1 MGGSCMRKFENYDAS
16 LRVLREAPSQDLSN
30 EFVLGEV
37 IDKFSLQFELGWKL
51 LKALLAYEG
60 SSVAATGSPR
70 DILKEAFRYY
80 DFMDDALWL
89 SMLRDRNNTAHVYD
103 ARAARRLA
111 DTVIGVYLPEF
122 ERLRDGLLARYGAML
137 TEPDAA
143 ATMTSHD
150 VE

>member
-1 MGGSCMRKFENYDAS
+1 MRKFENYDAS
-16 LRVLREAPSQDLSN
+16 LKVLREAPSQDLSN
-30 EFVLGEV
+30 EFVLGGV

-60 SSVAATGSPR
+60 SSVSATGSPR

-80 DFMDDALWL
+80 DFMDDSLWL

-137 TEPDAA
+137 MEPDAA
-143 ATMTSHD
+143 AAMTSHD